1 MSKPWRLTRT
11 AEASLIDIAHW
22 TVETFG
28 PRQAAAYE
36 EDLIGVCRDIAAG
49 SAQSQDCRR
58 LIDPNLPENLRFA
71 RAGQHFVIF
80 IKDGEQVI
88 IIDFLHA
95 RSDLPRRLA
104 NLPVPKSDRD
114 H

>member
-1 MSKPWRLTRT
+1 MPKPWRLTRQ
-11 AEASLIDIAHW
+11 AEASLVEIARW
-22 TVETFG
+22 THESFG

-36 EDLIGVCRDIAAG
+36 EDLIARCREIAAG
-49 SAQSQDCRR
+49 TAQTQDCRR
-58 LIDPNLPENLRFA
+58 FIDPDLPEDLRLA

-80 IKDGEQVI
+80 VEDPAQVI
-88 IIDFLHA
+88 IVDFLHG

-104 NLPVPKSDRD
+104 ALSDPKSDRN

>member
-1 MSKPWRLTRT
+1 MLKSWRLTRA
-11 AEASLIDIAHW
+11 AEASLIDIANW

-36 EDLIGVCRDIAAG
+36 EDLIAVCRDIAAG
-49 SAQSQDCRR
+49 TAMSQDCRR

-80 IKDGEQVI
+80 IEDAEQVI
-88 IIDFLHA
+88 IIDFLHG

-104 NLPVPKSDRD
+104 NLPAPRSDRD

>member
-1 MSKPWRLTRT
+1 MPKPWRLTRA
-11 AEASLIDIAHW
+11 AEASLIDIAKW

-36 EDLIGVCRDIAAG
+36 EDLFAVCRDIAADTAV
-49 SAQSQDCRR
+49 SKDCRR
-58 LIDPNLPENLRFA
+58 LIDPNLPEDLRLS

-80 IKDGEQVI
+80 IEDAAQVI
-88 IIDFLHA
+88 IIEFLHG
-95 RSDLPRRLA
+95 RTDLPRRLA
-104 NLPVPKSDRD
+104 NLPVPRGDRD